1 MQVQISCDQ
10 NVTGSCLL
18 HHILCMCID
27 QLWIK
32 VKIKSEF
39 MNDAL
44 TNLSIF

>member
-1 MQVQISCDQ
+1 MFEL
-10 NVTGSCLL
+10 SCLL

-27 QLWIK
+27 KLWIK
-32 VKIKSEF
+32 AKIKLKKAEF